1 MRAAA
6 VARNRRWLSFLTVWA
21 AGGLL
26 CVFGAD
32 RAAARERAG
41 LDLAGEIGLTVAS
54 GTSVVVDPDEIVVTA
69 TRRGEAKVAAETE
82 FSEDEIAARGAD
94 SIQDLLKSLAPF
106 IDGSGEEPVLLINGK
121 PAGFDRSILSYP
133 AEALDRLAVLKPE
146 AAAQYGE
153 PAGKRVVNLVLKKHF
168 SMWNADAGVDFA
180 TAGGQVGGKLSANR
194 TAIDGDI
201 RWNARVQVST
211 ESALRKSARALPP
224 RDGVFDSVG
233 FVSAPDGGEFD
244 PMLSLIAGEPVIVA
258 AIPPGA
264 LAGVGPG
271 IPGLADFAA
280 TANALHPVDPNA
292 YETLQASRR
301 TASLAIGITRPL
313 GAFTAA
319 LNLNASRSSS
329 DGERGLPMVSVLLP
343 AGSPWSPFADDV
355 LLTRPF
361 AGERALRNANDST
374 ALGASLTLNGRIGSW
389 QTNFGVNYARGWA
402 SNLLETGIDVARV
415 QQAIAADAAFDPYGP
430 WDESLLL
437 ATRGRTRSE
446 NLSARLNVRKTII
459 DLPAGPLVWNL
470 TANASRN
477 RSHSWQEG
485 GNGGDAGAVE
495 RRTTR
500 HQTSGQMTLSLP
512 IARRGEAGPAWLGD
526 LSLDL
531 SASTQAMTGS
541 RAQKRYGANV
551 SWSPWSI
558 VQLRGSIDRA
568 EAAPSFDQLDA
579 PIETTVTR
587 VFDYARQEVA
597 EPLWITGGNPDLR
610 GGSRQSV
617 SLAATLRPLGGQ
629 ALTLNLGYRQS
640 VAKGGVAGF
649 PELTPAIEAAFPE
662 RVTRDAEGR
671 LVAVDARAIN
681 IARDTDAELSSGIA
695 LRLGQARAGER
706 SKAAPEPLQISLSIN
721 HRYRL
726 KSELLTRSGL
736 PAIDQLRAGG
746 QSRHNLSMQL
756 SVGKRGIGA
765 NLSGNWSSP
774 GRLRGAADDTDAAF
788 RFKPPLTFNLS
799 AFVEPERLFALSGK
813 KGALNGLKISV
824 DVRNLFN
831 GYRRVTLA
839 DGRVPPGYSRNEI
852 DPLGRTLS
860 LTARKRF

>member
-1 MRAAA
+1 M
-6 VARNRRWLSFLTVWA
+6 NIN
-21 AGGLL
+21 AGH
-26 CVFGAD
+26 
-32 RAAARERAG
+32 
-41 LDLAGEIGLTVAS
+41 
-54 GTSVVVDPDEIVVTA
+54 
-69 TRRGEAKVAAETE
+69 
-82 FSEDEIAARGAD
+82 
-94 SIQDLLKSLAPF
+94 
-106 IDGSGEEPVLLINGK
+106 N
-121 PAGFDRSILSYP
+121 
-133 AEALDRLAVLKPE
+133 
-146 AAAQYGE
+146 
-153 PAGKRVVNLVLKKHF
+153 
-168 SMWNADAGVDFA
+168 
-180 TAGGQVGGKLSANR
+180 
-194 TAIDGDI
+194 
-201 RWNARVQVST
+201 
-211 ESALRKSARALPP
+211 
-224 RDGVFDSVG
+224 
-233 FVSAPDGGEFD
+233 
-244 PMLSLIAGEPVIVA
+244 
-258 AIPPGA
+258 
-264 LAGVGPG
+264 
-271 IPGLADFAA
+271 
-280 TANALHPVDPNA
+280 
-292 YETLQASRR
+292 
-301 TASLAIGITRPL
+301 
-313 GAFTAA
+313 
-319 LNLNASRSSS
+319 SS
-329 DGERGLPMVSVLLP
+329 DGERGLPMVSVVLP
-343 AGSPWSPFADDV
+343 AGSPWSPFADDA

-374 ALGASLTLNGRIGSW
+374 VLGASLTLNGSIGSW

-402 SNLLETGIDVARV
+402 SNLLEIGIDRARI

-437 ATRGRTRSE
+437 ATRGQARSE
-446 NLSARLNVRKTII
+446 NLSARLNVRKTIV

-477 RSHSWQEG
+477 RSHSRQEG
-485 GNGGDAGAVE
+485 GEGTGDGGGDAGAVE

-500 HQTSGQMTLSLP
+500 HQASGQMTLSLP

-531 SASTQAMTGS
+531 SASKQAMTGS
-541 RAQKRYGANV
+541 RAQKRYGANL

-579 PIETTVTR
+579 PIVTTVTR
-587 VFDYARQEVA
+587 VFDYGRQEVA

-629 ALTLNLGYRQS
+629 ALTLNLGYSQS
-640 VAKGGVAGF
+640 VAKGGIAGF

-681 IARDTDAELSSGIA
+681 IARATDAELSSGIA

-706 SKAAPEPLQISLSIN
+706 SKVAPEPLQISVSLN

-765 NLSGNWSSP
+765 NLGGNWSSP
-774 GRLRGAADDTDAAF
+774 SVLRGAADDAAF

-799 AFVEPERLFALSGK
+799 AFMEPDRLFGLPKGK
-813 KGALNGLKISV
+813 GVLDGLKISV
-824 DVRNLFN
+824 EVQNLFN
-831 GYRRVTLA
+831 GYRRVMLD
-839 DGRVPPGYSRNEI
+839 DGTVPPGYSRNEI
-852 DPLGRTLS
+852 DPLGRTVRIS
-860 LTARKRF
+860 IRRKF

>member
-1 MRAAA
+1 MFALKRVSTPLLLGMAVHAAPA
-6 VARNRRWLSFLTVWA
+6 HAETDKGDVA
-21 AGGLL
+21 AGPVSQGTAPPGVILPPRR
-26 CVFGAD
+26 AD
-32 RAAARERAG
+32 EA
-41 LDLAGEIGLTVAS
+41 
-54 GTSVVVDPDEIVVTA
+54 DEIVVTA
-69 TRRGEAKVAAETE
+69 DRYGEAKVAAESE
-82 FSEDEIAARGAD
+82 FGEAEIASHGAD
-94 SIQDLLKSLAPF
+94 SIEDLLTRLSPF
-106 IDGSGEEPVLLINGK
+106 IDPSGEEPVILINGK

-133 AEALDRLAVLKPE
+133 AEALQRLAVLKPE

-153 PAGKRVVNLVLKKHF
+153 PASKRVVNLVLKKQF
-168 SMWNADAGVDFA
+168 SMWSADAGVDFP

-194 TAIDGDI
+194 TAIDGDT
-201 RWNARVQVST
+201 RWNATARIAAD
-211 ESALRKSARALPP
+211 SAFRKSARALPP

-233 FVSAPDGGEFD
+233 FVSAPDGGEID
-244 PMLSLIAGEPVIVA
+244 PALSLIAGEPVTAA
-258 AIPPGA
+258 AIPPEW
-264 LAGVGPG
+264 LAGAGAGAGV
-271 IPGLADFAA
+271 PGLADFAA

-292 YETLQASRR
+292 YETLQSSRR
-301 TASLAIGITRPL
+301 TASLAIGVTRPL

-319 LNLNASRSSS
+319 LNLNASRNSS
-329 DGERGLPMVSVLLP
+329 DGELGLPMVSVPIP

-361 AGERALRNANDST
+361 AGERALRNANNST
-374 ALGASLTLNGRIGSW
+374 ALGASLTLNGSIGSW
-389 QTNFGVNYARGWA
+389 QTNFGVNYRRNWA
-402 SNLLETGIDVARV
+402 SNLLETGIDRARI

-446 NLSARLNVRKTII
+446 NLSARLNIRKTII
-459 DLPAGPLVWNL
+459 DLPAGPMVWNL

-477 RSHSWQEG
+477 RSHSRQEG
-485 GNGGDAGAVE
+485 GDSGDGGGDAGAVE

-526 LSLDL
+526 LSLGL

-579 PIETTVTR
+579 PIVTTVTR

-629 ALTLNLGYRQS
+629 ALTLNIGYRQS

-706 SKAAPEPLQISLSIN
+706 SKAAPEPLQISVSLN

-799 AFVEPERLFALSGK
+799 AFVEPDRLFALSGK

-831 GYRRVTLA
+831 GYRRVTFA